1 MLYCMTGKSTATNTI
16 VEPTIDYRKRC
27 EALYL
32 SHYNRDTNV
41 GIFIMETYLRVDDC
55 DYIYYVANLL
65 IIIEIY
71 DKNISFA

>member
-32 SHYNRDTNV
+32 SHYNRDNNV
-41 GIFIMETYLRVDDC
+41 GIVI
-55 DYIYYVANLL
+55 
-65 IIIEIY
+65 
-71 DKNISFA
+71 